1 MNLELK
7 MSPKKKTRAAPK
19 PKAAKAKVRSK
30 VMPSTTADFEKLLRK
45 TAETERYEL
54 KLYVTGTSP
63 RSGQA
68 LANVRALCDEYLPG
82 RYDLE
87 VIDIYQQPSVAVSEQ
102 IVAAPTLIKL
112 FPAPTRRMI
121 GDLSNRDKI
130 LIGLNLVAPATKTA
144 WVRL

>member
-1 MNLELK
+1 MPSKKL
-7 MSPKKKTRAAPK
+7 SRPKAQPK
-19 PKAAKAKVRSK
+19 PVKTKLPLKLAAS
-30 VMPSTTADFEKLLRK
+30 PTAAFEKLLQK
-45 TAETERYEL
+45 TTDSARYEL

-68 LANVRALCDEYLPG
+68 IANVRSLCEEYLKG

-102 IVAAPTLIKL
+102 IIAAPTLIKKS
-112 FPAPTRRMI
+112 PAPTRRMI

-130 LIGLNLVAPATKTA
+130 LVGLNIVAGDPKTA
-144 WVRL
+144 WAEL